1 MCEHARTV
9 VYQPDR
15 REGGGVL
22 PLVDAAPLV
31 AQGYGDR
38 ARLAQAEVLAVVMVV
53 GGHPAHP
60 DGRGVLPG
68 EHPDRVVVLR

>member
-1 MCEHARTV
+1 MH
-9 VYQPDR
+9 
-15 REGGGVL
+15 
-22 PLVDAAPLV
+22 AAPLV

-60 DGRGVLPG
+60 DGRGVLPS
-68 EHPDRVVVLR
+68 EHPDRVVVLRPREEGR